1 MKTKR
6 TEKKPLPAIVTVGD
20 ELVLGERGNEN
31 SRWMAEWLKHHFRPA
46 GIQLSLPDDIHIIA
60 QWLKE
65 LLNRKHFPVLV
76 AGGIGGT
83 HDDCTRAGIAEA
95 VDVPLTRHPECWEIL
110 SARYKGKL
118 NKSRSNMAMLPEGC
132 SLIENPHGA
141 PGFELGGVFA
151 FPGFPN
157 MLQAMLPKLQERFG
171 PKNPETQMNE
181 ESMRLRTREGD
192 IADAV
197 TEFSRLHPE
206 CRLGIYAHSGTSWGE
221 VSLRFRYPES
231 RKDLTL
237 KFHKFV
243 KDLGRPTIPEP

>member
-1 MKTKR
+1 
-6 TEKKPLPAIVTVGD
+6 
-20 ELVLGERGNEN
+20 
-31 SRWMAEWLKHHFRPA
+31 
-46 GIQLSLPDDIHIIA
+46 
-60 QWLKE
+60 
-65 LLNRKHFPVLV
+65 
-76 AGGIGGT
+76 
-83 HDDCTRAGIAEA
+83 
-95 VDVPLTRHPECWEIL
+95 
-110 SARYKGKL
+110 
-118 NKSRSNMAMLPEGC
+118 MAMLPEGC

-141 PGFELGGVFA
+141 PGFEIEGIFA
-151 FPGFPN
+151 FPGFPK

-171 PKNPETQMNE
+171 RKDSETQMNE

-197 TEFSRLHPE
+197 SEFSRLHPE